1 MWRTER
7 MPWISDTTPW
17 RRAITQMKYRNV
29 MPNRSGPELSEPIFR
44 FETKPGGSESRMTEH
59 PTNDPAELSLSAP
72 ALTRLV
78 FVAALHARV
87 TLTAAQA
94 GRDRPCRTHSR
105 VQGMPHPFSAKR
117 VDHAR
122 GVADGEEV
130 RRQPVIADRPGDKA
144 AVLPFQ
150 KTAQRILINKEARI
164 GACAFNGHRPAI
176 PLVEEAEVED
186 VPSWASR
193 PACTL
198 LVELHAKLWNG
209 PAFRESAQF

>member
-17 RRAITQMKYRNV
+17 SRAITQMKYRNV

-44 FETKPGGSESRMTEH
+44 FETKPRGSDSRMTEH
-59 PTNDPAELSLSAP
+59 PTDDPAELSLSAP

-87 TLTAAQA
+87 TLTAAQS
-94 GRDRPCRTHSR
+94 GRDRSCRTHSR
-105 VQGMPHPFSAKR
+105 VQGVPHAFPAKR

-122 GVADGEEV
+122 GISDRKEV
-130 RRQPVIADRPGDKA
+130 RRQPVIADRPGDTA

-150 KTAQRILINKEARI
+150 KTGQRILINQEARI
-164 GACAFNGHRPAI
+164 GGCAFNGPRPAI
-176 PLVEEAEVED
+176 
-186 VPSWASR
+186 
-193 PACTL
+193 
-198 LVELHAKLWNG
+198 
-209 PAFRESAQF
+209 